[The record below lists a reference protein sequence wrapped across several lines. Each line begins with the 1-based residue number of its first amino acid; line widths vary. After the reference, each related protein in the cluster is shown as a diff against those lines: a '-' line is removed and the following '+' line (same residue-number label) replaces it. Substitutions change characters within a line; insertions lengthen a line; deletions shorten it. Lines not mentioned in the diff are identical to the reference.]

1 MVKKIIL
8 LFTLEITKD
17 KIYSRKV
24 FISLLFAKLVKR
36 FLLMTKFSLNFQTT
50 VEKADPVCD
59 LSIISAIHIWSGNVY
74 VNKSPIY
81 NQ

>member
-1 MVKKIIL
+1 MFHGVIIIL

-36 FLLMTKFSLNFQTT
+36 FMLMTKLSLNFQTT
-50 VEKADPVCD
+50 VEKADPICD
-59 LSIISAIHIWSGNVY
+59 PLSRLFICGQATFT
-74 VNKSPIY
+74 
-81 NQ
+81 